1 MFRKTHNK
9 LEAFLDRLEHGELRL
24 PEKKQE
30 WQKRFGL

>member
-1 MFRKTHNK
+1 MQKTQDK

-24 PEKKQE
+24 PPKKDE